1 VAVGPD
7 GHPTLDTPHIV
18 GGAPSADTPN
28 RHPPMSGHTSVLGAA
43 AGAGPMRTGVEV
55 DLQPVLDAL
64 GDPDCRGLLRTIDD
78 DALTALECS
87 EAYDLPLSTTYRKL
101 ERLAEADLVAEEIRL
116 RADGKHASEYRRIF
130 DAVCIGVAEGGE
142 FELSVTPADA

>member
-1 VAVGPD
+1 MGP
-7 GHPTLDTPHIV
+7 
-18 GGAPSADTPN
+18 
-28 RHPPMSGHTSVLGAA
+28 
-43 AGAGPMRTGVEV
+43 GVDV

-116 RADGKHASEYRRIF
+116 RADGKHASEYRRSF
-130 DAVCIGVAEGGE
+130 DAVRVGVAEDGG